1 MNSKQRRAHIRAA
14 LPGALHRLGVLRLM
28 DEIESELADSFAA
41 TLRDPRLK
49 LHSLESVV
57 RSIRQIERMNEV
69 RRTLASYVTPGRTVT
84 GRMQSSTVVL
94 QNLPCAGKTYFGA
107 SPHTIIL
114 DEAATLK

>member
-1 MNSKQRRAHIRAA
+1 MNSKQRRARIRAA

-28 DEIESELADSFAA
+28 DEIKPELADSFAA

-49 LHSLESVV
+49 LHSLEGVV
-57 RSIRQIERMNEV
+57 RSIHQIEHTNEV

-84 GRMQSSTVVL
+84 GRTIGA
-94 QNLPCAGKTYFGA
+94 LPPLGARYSGKSA
-107 SPHTIIL
+107 HTIIF